1 MEENLKTLLK
11 IKETELIKSFE
22 ANNMTLMFV
31 KNQTELETYLKSILK
46 DGKKVAVGGSVTLNQ
61 MGVVD
66 LLRTSDVHFIDRY
79 EEGLSRDVME

>member
-79 EEGLSRDVME
+79 AE

>member
-31 KNQTELETYLKSILK
+31 KNQTELETYLKSILN
-46 DGKKVAVGGSVTLNQ
+46 S
-61 MGVVD
+61 
-66 LLRTSDVHFIDRY
+66 
-79 EEGLSRDVME
+79 